1 MAASAHGSARAERR
15 RVIAGKVDQ
24 DWQNR
29 TRPKGA
35 LEDEKTRR
43 ENKRGASIH
52 WLAGENPLARP
63 AEAMAS
69 DQARCPLPPI
79 K

>member
-1 MAASAHGSARAERR
+1 
-15 RVIAGKVDQ
+15 VDQ
-24 DWQNR
+24 DWRNR
-29 TRPKGA
+29 TRGDA
-35 LEDEKTRR
+35 LWEKKKRAAETS
-43 ENKRGASIH
+43 RGASIR

-69 DQARCPLPPI
+69 GQTSRLSPPI

>member
-1 MAASAHGSARAERR
+1 MRWEKKKRAAVQH
-15 RVIAGKVDQ
+15 
-24 DWQNR
+24 
-29 TRPKGA
+29 
-35 LEDEKTRR
+35 
-43 ENKRGASIH
+43 GASIH

-69 DQARCPLPPI
+69 DQARYPLPPI